1 MSILIIL
8 VVLEVFLV
16 ILKVFMGILLILI
29 VLGFSIILKVSKHI
43 CIWAILVVFGYF
55 YHFFYH
61 IFFMNKQSSLR
72 QKEYTKKF
80 TPTKQV
86 AIKLQTPQIIYII
99 LTVSW
104 GYFGN
109 LDVVE
114 IL

>member
-1 MSILIIL
+1 MVSILIIL

-16 ILKVFMGILLILI
+16 ILKVFMGILVILI
-29 VLGFSIILKVSKHI
+29 VLGFLVILKVSKRI
-43 CIWAILVVFGYF
+43 CIWVFLVVLGYF
-55 YHFFYH
+55 YHFF
-61 IFFMNKQSSLR
+61 FLMNKLSSLR